1 MQKIHAEKQ
10 SVVSEHKANESNE
23 LLLKQINLS
32 LKAKLDQ
39 RHQNEQRKLHPHL
52 TFFIVEL
59 KDLESAQIPQ
69 DLSQEVQALK
79 LMLK

>member
-23 LLLKQINLS
+23 LLLKQINLN

-39 RHQNEQRKLHPHL
+39 RHQNEQQ
-52 TFFIVEL
+52 L